1 LYDISKNR
9 DVGLFIYTMEN
20 DFEIYKGK
28 NFSDLC
34 KDIVKNSEEKKNS
47 LDILITDLR
56 EMVKTINDATM
67 IVPLLKEYFDVGV
80 RNDEQLIKL
89 AAIIQRM
96 MAGKVGADDS
106 GGMLLTDE
114 ERKQLMASV
123 EQVVAASKE
132 KVENLNEK
140 LPKDRK

>member
-9 DVGLFIYTMEN
+9 DAGLFIYTMEN

>member
-1 LYDISKNR
+1 
-9 DVGLFIYTMEN
+9 MEN

-34 KDIVKNSEEKKNS
+34 KDIVKNSEEKKNT
-47 LDILITDLR
+47 LDILVTDLR
-56 EMVKTINDATM
+56 EMIKTINDATM

-89 AAIIQRM
+89 AAIIQRL
-96 MAGKVGADDS
+96 MAGKTGGEDS
-106 GGMLLTDE
+106 GNMLLTDE

-132 KVENLNEK
+132 PMEVTEK
-140 LPKDRK
+140 PSKDKK

>member
-1 LYDISKNR
+1 
-9 DVGLFIYTMEN
+9 MEN
-20 DFEIYKGK
+20 DFEIFKGK

-34 KDIVKNSEEKKNS
+34 KDFVKNSEEKKNT
-47 LDILITDLR
+47 LDILVTDLR
-56 EMVKTINDATM
+56 EMIKTINDATM

-89 AAIIQRM
+89 AAIIQRL
-96 MAGKVGADDS
+96 MAGKAGGEDS
-106 GGMLLTDE
+106 GNMLLTDE

-132 KVENLNEK
+132 PMEVTAK
-140 LPKDRK
+140 PSKDKK

>member
-1 LYDISKNR
+1 
-9 DVGLFIYTMEN
+9 MEN
-20 DFEIYKGK
+20 DFEIFKGK

-34 KDIVKNSEEKKNS
+34 KDIVKKSEEKKNT
-47 LDILITDLR
+47 LDILVTDLR
-56 EMVKTINDATM
+56 EMIKTINDATM

-89 AAIIQRM
+89 AAIIQRL
-96 MAGKVGADDS
+96 MAGKTGGEDS
-106 GGMLLTDE
+106 GNMLLTDE

-132 KVENLNEK
+132 PMEVTEK
-140 LPKDRK
+140 PSKDKK

>member
-1 LYDISKNR
+1 
-9 DVGLFIYTMEN
+9 MEN
-20 DFEIYKGK
+20 DFEIFKGK

-34 KDIVKNSEEKKNS
+34 KDIVKNSEEKKNT
-47 LDILITDLR
+47 LDILVTDLR
-56 EMVKTINDATM
+56 EMIKTINDATM

-89 AAIIQRM
+89 AAIIQRL
-96 MAGKVGADDS
+96 MAGKTGGEDS
-106 GGMLLTDE
+106 GNMLLTDE

-132 KVENLNEK
+132 PVEVTEK
-140 LPKDRK
+140 PSKDKK

>member
-1 LYDISKNR
+1 
-9 DVGLFIYTMEN
+9 MEN
-20 DFEIYKGK
+20 DFEIFKGK

-34 KDIVKNSEEKKNS
+34 KDIVKNSEEKKNT
-47 LDILITDLR
+47 LDILVTDLR
-56 EMVKTINDATM
+56 EMIKTINDATM

-89 AAIIQRM
+89 AAIIQRLM
-96 MAGKVGADDS
+96 SGKTGGEDS
-106 GGMLLTDE
+106 GNMLLTDE

-132 KVENLNEK
+132 PMEVTEK
-140 LPKDRK
+140 PSKEKK

>member
-1 LYDISKNR
+1 
-9 DVGLFIYTMEN
+9 MEN
-20 DFEIYKGK
+20 DFEIFKGK

-34 KDIVKNSEEKKNS
+34 KDIVKNSEEKKNT
-47 LDILITDLR
+47 LDILVTDLR
-56 EMVKTINDATM
+56 EMIKTINDATM

-89 AAIIQRM
+89 AAIIQRL
-96 MAGKVGADDS
+96 MAGKTGGEDS
-106 GGMLLTDE
+106 GNMLLTDE

-132 KVENLNEK
+132 PMEVTEK
-140 LPKDRK
+140 PSKDKK